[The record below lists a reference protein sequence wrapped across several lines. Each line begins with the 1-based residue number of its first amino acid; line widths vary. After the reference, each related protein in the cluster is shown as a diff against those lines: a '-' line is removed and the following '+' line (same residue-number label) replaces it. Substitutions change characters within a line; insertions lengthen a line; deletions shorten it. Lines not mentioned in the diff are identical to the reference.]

1 MSENLAMLDA
11 VLIPP
16 DTLLT
21 QKGDSPAVEVGS
33 SDNRVFLLTLKITHA
48 VEQEYLE
55 LWLMGSSDGATWG
68 AQPLATLPQRFYVGE
83 YPTLI
88 DLSHD
93 AGTRFIRVHWE
104 LSRWGRGELTTQ
116 FQCGLT
122 LREVHPELLR
132 EAASEAETRRA

>member
-1 MSENLAMLDA
+1 MSENVAMLDA
-11 VLIPP
+11 ALIPP

-21 QKGDSPAVEVGS
+21 QKGDSLAVEVAGS
-33 SDNRVFLLTLKITHA
+33 DSRVFLLNLKITQA

-55 LWLMGSSDGATWG
+55 LWLMGSPDGTTWA

-88 DLSHD
+88 DLSQD
-93 AGTRFIRVHWE
+93 PGTRFVRVHWE
-104 LSRWGRGELTTQ
+104 LSRWGRGELAPQ

-122 LREVHPELLR
+122 LREVPQAMLQEVR
-132 EAASEAETRRA
+132 AEAQSRRP